1 MTPISHL
8 AKEIK
13 AAFPLA
19 LVEEDPPTHD
29 GGNCHLDI
37 RLGERFVVVEWRASQ
52 GLGISLVSEAA
63 LDDGPDF
70 RTMDANEALRCVAR
84 LLHNPS
90 SQQTHRRLDHDP
102 EWQRVA

>member
-8 AKEIK
+8 ANQIK

-19 LVEEDPPTHD
+19 LVNEDPPAHD
-29 GGNCHLDI
+29 GGNYHLDI
-37 RLGERFVVVEWRASQ
+37 RLDERLVVIEWRPSQ

-70 RTMDANEALRCVAR
+70 RTMDVDEALHWVAG

-90 SQQTHRRLDHDP
+90 SHRLDRDP
-102 EWQRVA
+102 EWRRAA